1 MKRQLLKL
9 LKQILAINQS
19 IQMIKVNAIEDAVSN
34 QNQQI
39 QMATNFK
46 YTKDSLTAQSTQL
59 FRLNFLTPCIPRE
72 VGCKVF
78 VRFV

>member
-46 YTKDSLTAQSTQL
+46 YTKDSLTAQ
-59 FRLNFLTPCIPRE
+59 
-72 VGCKVF
+72 
-78 VRFV
+78 